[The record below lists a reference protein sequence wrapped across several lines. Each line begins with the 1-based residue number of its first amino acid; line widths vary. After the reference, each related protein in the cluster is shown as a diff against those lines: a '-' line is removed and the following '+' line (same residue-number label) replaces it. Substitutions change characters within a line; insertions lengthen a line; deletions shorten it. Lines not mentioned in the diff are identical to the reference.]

1 MTRDP
6 QPQPPVTEQELER
19 FQRELA
25 RILAEVAARRLRRV
39 A

>member
-1 MTRDP
+1 MTADQR
-6 QPQPPVTEQELER
+6 PQPPASEQELER

-25 RILAEVAARRLRRV
+25 RILAAVAARRLRRV